1 MTETRKLESLLAG
14 ANGGEVK
21 IPRKDAHE
29 LAQKLK
35 ARGGGAALRQLETRL
50 RGSESE
56 ISIPGSEAHAL
67 LEELRASGRRWV
79 FGAEPARKAE
89 EPPPEHELE
98 PEPQPEPQRERTP
111 VAEPPADVP
120 PRPPEPTVA
129 APVAPQPPA
138 EPAPAPAEPA
148 AAPAEPVRPPLSE
161 SEVPQEQALY
171 RPPPRRNWLARLFG
185 RG

>member
-1 MTETRKLESLLAG
+1 MTENRKLESLLAG
-14 ANGGEVK
+14 ANGGEVT

-35 ARGGGAALRQLETRL
+35 ARGGGAALTQLETRL

-56 ISIPGSEAHAL
+56 ISLPGSEAHAL

-79 FGAEPARKAE
+79 FGAEQARKAE
-89 EPPPEHELE
+89 EPTPEHELE
-98 PEPQPEPQRERTP
+98 PEPQPDPQPEQSP
-111 VAEPPADVP
+111 VAEPSADVR

-138 EPAPAPAEPA
+138 EPPP
-148 AAPAEPVRPPLSE
+148 APAEPVRPPLSE
-161 SEVPQEQALY
+161 PEVPQEQALY
-171 RPPPRRNWLARLFG
+171 QPPPRRSWFARLFG